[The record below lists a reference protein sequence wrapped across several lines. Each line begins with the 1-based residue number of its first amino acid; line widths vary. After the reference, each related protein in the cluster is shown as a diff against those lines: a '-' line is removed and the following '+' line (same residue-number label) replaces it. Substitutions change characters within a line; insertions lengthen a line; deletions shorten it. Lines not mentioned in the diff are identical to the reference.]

1 MRHSVRGLVLALAG
15 LFSSFAA
22 QAQTPW
28 KAGLAKAVITPR
40 EPIWMAGYAARTKP
54 SEGVLADLYV
64 KALALQDEAGNTSV
78 LVAADLLGFT
88 REMSDVIAERC
99 RKQFGLP
106 RDRLVLS
113 ATHTHSGP
121 VTGQLL
127 RPAYV
132 LPEPQNEVIRR
143 YTAGLLNTVVEVA
156 GASIKNLSPAK
167 VAFEQGLAGFAVNRR
182 RVRLRNLPGP
192 VDHDV
197 PVLSVRAPDGTLRA
211 VIAGY
216 ACHATVLSDYLINGD
231 WPGFAQQEIEK
242 AHPGT
247 TALFVPGCGAD
258 ANPLPRRSAELARKY
273 GQILAAAVEEVL
285 NAKMKPLTGPLNAAF
300 ELVDLPFRPP
310 PTRAQ
315 LRAQSQDKDVILRR
329 QAQHLLKTLDR
340 DGKLPASYP
349 YPVQVWQFG
358 RGLKFIALGGE
369 VVVDY
374 SLRLKAQHGWDNTWV
389 AGYSNDVFAYIP
401 SLRVLNEGGYEGGG
415 AMAAYGQPGPFGA
428 AVEEIVVEK
437 VKDLVERTQ
446 PSGAR

>member
-1 MRHSVRGLVLALAG
+1 MSSSMRGLAFALAALLSG
-15 LFSSFAA
+15 WTA
-22 QAQTPW
+22 QAQSGW

-64 KALALQDEAGNTSV
+64 KALALQDEAEQTSV
-78 LVAADLLGFT
+78 LVSADLLGFT

-106 RDRLVLS
+106 RGRLLLS

-132 LPEPQNEVIRR
+132 LSEPQNEVIRR
-143 YTAGLLNTVVEVA
+143 YTAGLLNNVVDA
-156 GASIKNLSPAK
+156 IGASIRNLSPTRL
-167 VAFEQGLAGFAVNRR
+167 AFEQGLAGFAVNRR

-211 VIAGY
+211 VVAGY

-231 WPGFAQQEIEK
+231 WPGFAQAQIEK
-242 AHPGT
+242 AHPGAV
-247 TALFVPGCGAD
+247 ALFVPGCGAD
-258 ANPLPRRSAELARKY
+258 ANPLPRRSVDLAQKY

-285 NAKMKPLTGPLNAAF
+285 NAKMRPLAGPLNAAF

-310 PTRAQ
+310 PTREQ
-315 LRAQSQDKDVILRR
+315 LQTRLQEKDVILRR
-329 QAQHLLKTLDR
+329 QAEHLLKMLDR

-349 YPVQVWQFG
+349 YPVQIWQFG
-358 RGLKFIALGGE
+358 RGLKLIALGGE

-374 SLRLKAQHGWDNTWV
+374 SLRLKAQHGWDDTWV

-428 AVEEIVVEK
+428 AVEEIIVEK